1 MLDLVYKL
9 LTDDSPVVGEV
20 GTKIYPFIREKATTM
35 PSIMMD
41 FVSTQFSTPK
51 DNASKGDIY
60 QVEVYTYADTATV
73 AMRTGNKVRAAL
85 VNKAGTYDMTGNGGF
100 RYELIESRITQ
111 MGMDTQAE
119 GQVYILVQVF
129 DFVVTM

>member
-1 MLDLVYKL
+1 
-9 LTDDSPVVGEV
+9 
-20 GTKIYPFIREKATTM
+20 
-35 PSIMMD
+35 
-41 FVSTQFSTPK
+41 
-51 DNASKGDIY
+51 
-60 QVEVYTYADTATV
+60 
-73 AMRTGNKVRAAL
+73 MRTGNKVRAAL

-111 MGMDTQAE
+111 MGMDSQAE